1 MRDLSGK
8 TDKFDLVHSAAET
21 VSDEPRRMTAGV
33 FGISSSLVIIL
44 MFCAVIFSFGAVLFK
59 VLVAEREAAM
69 RETKSVARVFQN
81 HKQLLLR
88 EMERYAASNAAYQN
102 IDTNLSPD
110 WIEARFGV
118 DMALDFA
125 HDYTVLFGPDSKVLF
140 SSNFHGKER
149 AEDFSKSVQTGITGT
164 LDSIRG
170 NYVKAL
176 VRSEPGE
183 VRFTG
188 TLADISAIDIV
199 EINDHPFIVAA
210 FAIVPDPGG
219 IEMSFGP
226 PNVLVNAFEIDA
238 AHLSNLLSSLA
249 LDNLKFASEIPD
261 GMIGTPVQNGSG
273 TVLGYLAWYPMSQS
287 SGIILSS
294 IPILLLSLGV
304 ILTVALIALRQNAN
318 ARARLAAR
326 EQEARYAANHDSLT
340 GFVTRGYFHATATK
354 RLALR
359 KDQQRGAWI
368 IYLDVDNLKQV
379 NDIYGHT
386 VGDSLVVAQA
396 ERIRSVL
403 GPFDLVA
410 RSGGDEFLILT
421 ERWETPEQAV
431 EEAGKLFEKLR
442 QPFDYEG
449 KRIETSVSAG
459 IARFPEHGQTLT
471 GLVRAADIAL
481 QRCKM
486 EQKSSFRIYDER
498 MDDLLRERREIRV
511 DLDSALREEQFD
523 LFYQPIVDARSGE
536 LAFYEA
542 LIRWRHPSRG
552 LVPPVMFLPVAQDAG
567 LMPVI
572 GAWVL
577 ERALHDACSWMQTG
591 VSVNVCTSQIQAAGF
606 ADKVEAL
613 LQQYDFP
620 PERLVLEITED
631 LMLEE
636 SAQTRNTILKL
647 RDLGVGLAIDDFGT
661 GFSSLNYL
669 HKYRFDKM
677 KIDRSFVSRIGEDE
691 EADMVV
697 RSMLSLARV
706 MGMQSVGE
714 GVETEAQRDFLVE
727 AGCEFLQGYLFDRPL
742 PFNELMPPDPLS
754 QMEGIRRAGG

>member
-1 MRDLSGK
+1 MRELSGK
-8 TDKFDLVHSAAET
+8 SDKFDLVHSAPET
-21 VSDEPRRMTAGV
+21 VSGEPRRMRSSL
-33 FGISSSLVIIL
+33 FGISSGLVIIL

-59 VLVAEREAAM
+59 VVVAEREAAL
-69 RETKSVARVFQN
+69 RETRSVARVFQN

-88 EMERYAASNAAYQN
+88 EIERYAASNAAYQN
-102 IDTNLSPD
+102 IDTNLSLD
-110 WIEARFGV
+110 WIKTRFGV
-118 DMALDFA
+118 DMALDFP
-125 HDYTVLFGPDSKVLF
+125 HDYTMLLDRDGEIVF
-140 SSNFHGKER
+140 SSTYHGNEA
-149 AEDFSKSVQTGITGT
+149 AEDFFEKIRTPFTGT
-164 LDSIRG
+164 LESIRE
-170 NYVKAL
+170 NYARAL
-176 VRSEPGE
+176 VRSGTDE
-183 VRFTG
+183 VRFAG
-188 TLADISAIDIV
+188 ALADVSAIDVV
-199 EINDHPFIVAA
+199 EINGHPHIVAA

-226 PNVLVNAFEIDA
+226 PNVLVTAFEIDA
-238 AHLSNLLSSLA
+238 VHLGNLLSSLA

-261 GMIGTPVQNGSG
+261 GMIGTPVENGAGS
-273 TVLGYLAWYPMSQS
+273 VLGYLAWHPMSQAS
-287 SGIILSS
+287 SIILSS
-294 IPILLLSLGV
+294 LPVLLLSLGV

-318 ARARLAAR
+318 AKARLAAR

-359 KDQQRGAWI
+359 KDQQRSAWI
-368 IYLDVDNLKQV
+368 VYLDVDNLKQV
-379 NDIYGHT
+379 NDIHGHT

-396 ERIRSVL
+396 ERIRSLL
-403 GPFDLVA
+403 GPYDLVA

-421 ERWETPEQAV
+421 ECWETPEQAMR
-431 EEAGKLFEKLR
+431 EAGKLFEKLR

-459 IARFPEHGQTLT
+459 IARFPDHGQTLT
-471 GLVRAADIAL
+471 GLIRAADIAL
-481 QRCKM
+481 HRCKM

-498 MDDLLRERREIRV
+498 MDDHLRERREIRV

-523 LFYQPIVDARSGE
+523 LFYQPIIDARSGE

-542 LIRWRHPSRG
+542 LIRWRHPIRG
-552 LVPPVMFLPVAQDAG
+552 LVPPAMFLPIAQDAG

-572 GAWVL
+572 GEWVL
-577 ERALHDACSWMQTG
+577 ERALRDAGNWTQTG
-591 VSVNVCTSQIQAAGF
+591 VSVNVCTSQIQTSGF
-606 ADKVEAL
+606 AEKVEAL
-613 LQQYDFP
+613 LQEYGFP
-620 PERLVLEITED
+620 PDRLILEITED

-636 SAQTRNTILKL
+636 SAQTRDTILKL

-697 RSMLSLARV
+697 RSMLSLAKV

-742 PFNELMPPDPLS
+742 PLAELQQPESLPVS
-754 QMEGIRRAGG
+754 AANCSTGG

>member
-1 MRDLSGK
+1 
-8 TDKFDLVHSAAET
+8 
-21 VSDEPRRMTAGV
+21 
-33 FGISSSLVIIL
+33 
-44 MFCAVIFSFGAVLFK
+44 
-59 VLVAEREAAM
+59 
-69 RETKSVARVFQN
+69 
-81 HKQLLLR
+81 
-88 EMERYAASNAAYQN
+88 
-102 IDTNLSPD
+102 
-110 WIEARFGV
+110 
-118 DMALDFA
+118 
-125 HDYTVLFGPDSKVLF
+125 
-140 SSNFHGKER
+140 
-149 AEDFSKSVQTGITGT
+149 
-164 LDSIRG
+164 
-170 NYVKAL
+170 
-176 VRSEPGE
+176 
-183 VRFTG
+183 
-188 TLADISAIDIV
+188 
-199 EINDHPFIVAA
+199 
-210 FAIVPDPGG
+210 
-219 IEMSFGP
+219 
-226 PNVLVNAFEIDA
+226 
-238 AHLSNLLSSLA
+238 
-249 LDNLKFASEIPD
+249 
-261 GMIGTPVQNGSG
+261 
-273 TVLGYLAWYPMSQS
+273 
-287 SGIILSS
+287 
-294 IPILLLSLGV
+294 
-304 ILTVALIALRQNAN
+304 
-318 ARARLAAR
+318 
-326 EQEARYAANHDSLT
+326 
-340 GFVTRGYFHATATK
+340 
-354 RLALR
+354 LR

-421 ERWETPEQAV
+421 ERWETLEQAV

-459 IARFPEHGQTLT
+459 IARFPDHGQTLT

-613 LQQYDFP
+613 LQKYDFP

-691 EADMVV
+691 EADMVI

-754 QMEGIRRAGG
+754 RMEGIRRAGG

>member
-21 VSDEPRRMTAGV
+21 VSDEPRRMTASV

-110 WIEARFGV
+110 WIRTRFGV

-125 HDYTVLFGPDSKVLF
+125 HDYTVLFGPGGKVLF
-140 SSNFHGKER
+140 SSNYHGKER

-170 NYVKAL
+170 NYVEAL

-188 TLADISAIDIV
+188 ALADISAIDIV

-294 IPILLLSLGV
+294 IPVLLLSLGV

-354 RLALR
+354 RLALS

-459 IARFPEHGQTLT
+459 IARFPDHGQTLT

-591 VSVNVCTSQIQAAGF
+591 VSVNVCTSQIQATGF

-613 LQQYDFP
+613 LRKYDFP
-620 PERLVLEITED
+620 SERLVLEITED